1 MEKMKKKLGFGFMR
15 LPMKGDEIDIAQTCG
30 MVDEFLARGFNYF
43 DVARGYLNSRAEAT
57 LRTCLTSRHP
67 RESYLLTDKLSGGFF
82 KTEAD
87 VRPLF
92 EAQLADC
99 GVDYF
104 DFYLMHAQCQEN
116 YDHYKQCRAYEQA
129 FQLKA
134 EGKIRHVG
142 LSFHDSAEFLNK
154 ILTEYP
160 QIEIVQLQFNYL
172 DYEDP
177 AVQSK
182 ACYEVCV
189 KHGKPVLVME
199 PVKGGRLTQLPEKA
213 QEILDE
219 LHGGSS
225 ASYAIRFAAGFE
237 NIKMVLSGMSSLEQ
251 LKDNTDYM
259 ADFKPLNEQ
268 ELNAI
273 EGVRNVFRSMNLIP
287 CTACRY
293 CEAGCPQQI
302 HIPDLFAVMNTKQ
315 THKDWDADFYYGV
328 HTANSGKASDC
339 VECGQCE
346 EICPQHLEIRSLLK
360 QVGDDVVGHQKASG
374 GQVPPAVLALCCLI
388 VNPVLEEHLFQGLK
402 GQHKGPLVF
411 LGQDAR
417 RGPQPEHQVLPCP
430 FPQGDLLDIL
440 HDIAA
445 GLYALDVGLQIPHH
459 GKALPSKIRAG
470 AGAEAQVF
478 AAGPILGIVP
488 GVQALSAEIGNF
500 ILPEAVVAQSL
511 HGGHIHICL
520 GVIVRQ
526 AHEVLHVV
534 QRGTFLYL
542 QAVAA
547 HVLRVQL

>member
-43 DVARGYLNSRAEAT
+43 DVARGYLNSRAETT

-142 LSFHDSAEFLNK
+142 LSFHDSAEVLDK

-199 PVKGGRLTQLPEKA
+199 PVKGGSLASAGK
-213 QEILDE
+213 EIEAEMKRVHPD
-219 LHGGSS
+219 
-225 ASYAIRFAAGFE
+225 ASIASWALRFAASLPGVAT
-237 NIKMVLSGMSSLEQ
+237 VLSGMSNEEQ
-251 LKDNTDYM
+251 MEDNIKT
-259 ADFKPLNEQ
+259 FRNFVPLNEEEKAVIAKAQ
-268 ELNAI
+268 EALKKSPA
-273 EGVRNVFRSMNLIP
+273 VP

-293 CEAGCPQQI
+293 CCDGCPMGI
-302 HIPDLFAVMNTKQ
+302 AIPDVFKALNTIRLYGEEDRAKN
-315 THKDWDADFYYGV
+315 YYKKLLE
-328 HTANSGKASDC
+328 TSGKAEDC
-339 VECGQCE
+339 VQCGQCE
-346 EICPQHLEIRSLLK
+346 SVCPQHLPIIDLLK
-360 QVGDDVVGHQKASG
+360 EAS
-374 GQVPPAVLALCCLI
+374 
-388 VNPVLEEHLFQGLK
+388 EK
-402 GQHKGPLVF
+402 
-411 LGQDAR
+411 
-417 RGPQPEHQVLPCP
+417 
-430 FPQGDLLDIL
+430 
-440 HDIAA
+440 
-445 GLYALDVGLQIPHH
+445 LDVPVT
-459 GKALPSKIRAG
+459 
-470 AGAEAQVF
+470 E
-478 AAGPILGIVP
+478 
-488 GVQALSAEIGNF
+488 
-500 ILPEAVVAQSL
+500 
-511 HGGHIHICL
+511 
-520 GVIVRQ
+520 
-526 AHEVLHVV
+526 
-534 QRGTFLYL
+534 
-542 QAVAA
+542 
-547 HVLRVQL
+547 

>member
-15 LPMKGDEIDIAQTCG
+15 LPMKGEEIDIAQTCG

-43 DVARGYLNSRAEAT
+43 DVARGYLNSRAETT
-57 LRTCLTSRHP
+57 LRTCLTSRYP
-67 RESYLLTDKLSGGFF
+67 RESYLLTDKLSGSFF

-142 LSFHDSAEFLNK
+142 LSFHDSAEFLDK

-237 NIKMVLSGMSSLEQ
+237 NVKMVLSGMSSGIACL
-251 LKDNTDYM
+251 NT
-259 ADFKPLNEQ
+259 PH
-268 ELNAI
+268 
-273 EGVRNVFRSMNLIP
+273 S
-287 CTACRY
+287 
-293 CEAGCPQQI
+293 
-302 HIPDLFAVMNTKQ
+302 
-315 THKDWDADFYYGV
+315 
-328 HTANSGKASDC
+328 S
-339 VECGQCE
+339 
-346 EICPQHLEIRSLLK
+346 
-360 QVGDDVVGHQKASG
+360 
-374 GQVPPAVLALCCLI
+374 PAWM
-388 VNPVLEEHLFQGLK
+388 P
-402 GQHKGPLVF
+402 
-411 LGQDAR
+411 
-417 RGPQPEHQVLPCP
+417 
-430 FPQGDLLDIL
+430 
-440 HDIAA
+440 
-445 GLYALDVGLQIPHH
+445 
-459 GKALPSKIRAG
+459 
-470 AGAEAQVF
+470 
-478 AAGPILGIVP
+478 
-488 GVQALSAEIGNF
+488 
-500 ILPEAVVAQSL
+500 
-511 HGGHIHICL
+511 
-520 GVIVRQ
+520 
-526 AHEVLHVV
+526 
-534 QRGTFLYL
+534 
-542 QAVAA
+542 
-547 HVLRVQL
+547 

>member
-57 LRTCLTSRHP
+57 LRTCLTSRYP
-67 RESYLLTDKLSGGFF
+67 RESYLLTDKLSGSFF

-142 LSFHDSAEFLNK
+142 LSFHDSAEFLDK

-199 PVKGGRLTQLPEKA
+199 PVKGGRLIQLPEKA
-213 QEILDE
+213 QKILDE

-237 NIKMVLSGMSSLEQ
+237 NIKMVLSGMSSMEQ

-315 THKDWDADFYYGV
+315 THKDWNADFYYDV

-360 QVGDDVVGHQKASG
+360 QVAGIFEKK
-374 GQVPPAVLALCCLI
+374 
-388 VNPVLEEHLFQGLK
+388 EEK
-402 GQHKGPLVF
+402 
-411 LGQDAR
+411 
-417 RGPQPEHQVLPCP
+417 
-430 FPQGDLLDIL
+430 
-440 HDIAA
+440 
-445 GLYALDVGLQIPHH
+445 
-459 GKALPSKIRAG
+459 
-470 AGAEAQVF
+470 
-478 AAGPILGIVP
+478 
-488 GVQALSAEIGNF
+488 
-500 ILPEAVVAQSL
+500 
-511 HGGHIHICL
+511 
-520 GVIVRQ
+520 
-526 AHEVLHVV
+526 
-534 QRGTFLYL
+534 
-542 QAVAA
+542 
-547 HVLRVQL
+547 